1 MGLVLAVLNKKPGV
15 PGESMVVDVLWH
27 DGAVEW
33 IYADML
39 VKSPQDGA
47 ADGHHPLKKSG
58 QK

>member
-1 MGLVLAVLNKKPGV
+1 MGLVLAVLNKKPDV

-39 VKSPQDGA
+39 VKSPQGSA
-47 ADGHHPLKKSG
+47 ADGLACLKKKG